1 MATAPK
7 NLYHRRQV
15 AESSA
20 KACWICY
27 KPSSTVLITPEQDD
41 WFHLCSG
48 HLIDTKFAIPKDGE
62 DLAKKKHEEA
72 VQKEIDAL
80 KKEWEEKVAKKLAKK
95 KGKDAAAGGE
105 EKKKKEEKDDAEEE
119 KEKDEQLKALEEK
132 KKGAAG
138 EAAASKVTIDG
149 PRIFE
154 LQKQFF
160 QMRLQKKREAEM
172 ARRNLQRLQTP
183 DAFPSVPSGRPG
195 S

>member
-1 MATAPK
+1 MATTTGPK

-48 HLIDTKFAIPKDGE
+48 HLVDTKFAIPKDGE
-62 DLAKKKHEEA
+62 DLAKRKHEEE

-80 KKEWEEKVAKKLAKK
+80 KKEWEEKVAAKLKK
-95 KGKDAAAGGE
+95 KNKKEGE
-105 EKKKKEEKDDAEEE
+105 DKKKEKAEEADEE
-119 KEKDEQLKALEEK
+119 KEKDEKLKALEEK
-132 KKGAAG
+132 KKKTGG
-138 EAAASKVTIDG
+138 EAGTAAKVTIEG

-160 QMRLQKKREAEM
+160 QTRLQKRREAEM
-172 ARRNLQRLQTP
+172 AKRNFQRLQTP
-183 DAFPSVPSGRPG
+183 SAFPSVPMGKPG